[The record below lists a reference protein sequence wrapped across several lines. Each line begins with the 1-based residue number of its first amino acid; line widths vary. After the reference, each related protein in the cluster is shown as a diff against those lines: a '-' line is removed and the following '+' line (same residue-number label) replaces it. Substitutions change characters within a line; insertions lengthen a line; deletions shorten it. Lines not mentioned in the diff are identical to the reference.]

1 MSFGLFS
8 SIVHYISSRRPD
20 TTSLKGPTYEAG
32 TRLQAASGVHHLIGN
47 LWHVLVSEY
56 LQSLEMPNC
65 VLVSRIRWIRNS
77 RNPYAS
83 IWRDTRMLSLCVG
96 FFSFHLLLS
105 YHFLKE
111 RSQKYEHALRE
122 KSQVIRDTEMRSMN
136 KKERS
141 KRSQFY
147 ISRVSDILFLY
158 QTFKVSV
165 KLSLC
170 SSVKWMSLM
179 I

>member
-1 MSFGLFS
+1 
-8 SIVHYISSRRPD
+8 
-20 TTSLKGPTYEAG
+20 
-32 TRLQAASGVHHLIGN
+32 
-47 LWHVLVSEY
+47 
-56 LQSLEMPNC
+56 
-65 VLVSRIRWIRNS
+65 
-77 RNPYAS
+77 
-83 IWRDTRMLSLCVG
+83 MLSLCVG